1 MTGEK
6 TPRSNEL
13 VPQGVRKKSSQILAT
28 RRPTVAGSRFNT
40 TCGLKVE
47 ANLSKISCKVSS
59 RLTGC
64 LVSVLEMLG
73 SNLDQLHSTS
83 YFLNNHTETYY

>member
-28 RRPTVAGSRFNT
+28 RRPTVAGSRF
-40 TCGLKVE
+40 
-47 ANLSKISCKVSS
+47 
-59 RLTGC
+59 
-64 LVSVLEMLG
+64 
-73 SNLDQLHSTS
+73 
-83 YFLNNHTETYY
+83 